1 MDAGRASAVAAVER
15 SMPGWSPVTALP
27 PISILEWEPNLE
39 LVELVEVPGGYG
51 THVSELEAVIPRILG
66 RATPVALETDELSDE
81 SAPVLVSA
89 AMGCPGL
96 VSLAF
101 STTNCDN
108 DVSGWAAAL
117 VAFLG
122 KCPRL
127 ARLRAPVCYW
137 NSVFWARPDVRAAI
151 RSTSVRWIF
160 VDAHQGREVAALC
173 QDVAANPRIK
183 GLDLSAIVALN
194 AEGWDAVLSLLR
206 SPVGPELVCL
216 HVDKLKSRQAEDL
229 ARLIREPEARPVELR
244 LSLRVP
250 LSRLGESTRSV
261 MKALRD
267 TGWPRRFQFFRVC
280 SCSDDMAAMI
290 AESVASGQAE
300 CVCMAQCDLSAAA
313 ITAIAAALPRCPGLR
328 QLNLDNDP
336 MTEPA
341 AVSLI
346 EAMLGLPEARLAVAL
361 KGVCGCVTSAAG
373 QERLLELLSST
384 GHRGLRLGGLIE
396 GTKDMPEPLRS
407 AAARRTALQ
416 RSWDGSWGARR
427 EVVLWRRAME
437 GRR

>member
-15 SMPGWSPVTALP
+15 SMPGWSPETALP

-51 THVSELEAVIPRILG
+51 THVSELEAAIPRFLG
-66 RATPVALETDELSDE
+66 RTTPVALETDELSDE

-96 VSLAF
+96 VSLEF

-151 RSTSVRWIF
+151 RSTGVRWIS

-194 AEGWDAVLSLLR
+194 AEGWDAVLALL
-206 SPVGPELVCL
+206 
-216 HVDKLKSRQAEDL
+216 
-229 ARLIREPEARPVELR
+229 
-244 LSLRVP
+244 
-250 LSRLGESTRSV
+250 
-261 MKALRD
+261 
-267 TGWPRRFQFFRVC
+267 
-280 SCSDDMAAMI
+280 
-290 AESVASGQAE
+290 
-300 CVCMAQCDLSAAA
+300 
-313 ITAIAAALPRCPGLR
+313 
-328 QLNLDNDP
+328 
-336 MTEPA
+336 
-341 AVSLI
+341 
-346 EAMLGLPEARLAVAL
+346 
-361 KGVCGCVTSAAG
+361 
-373 QERLLELLSST
+373 
-384 GHRGLRLGGLIE
+384 
-396 GTKDMPEPLRS
+396 
-407 AAARRTALQ
+407 
-416 RSWDGSWGARR
+416 
-427 EVVLWRRAME
+427 
-437 GRR
+437 